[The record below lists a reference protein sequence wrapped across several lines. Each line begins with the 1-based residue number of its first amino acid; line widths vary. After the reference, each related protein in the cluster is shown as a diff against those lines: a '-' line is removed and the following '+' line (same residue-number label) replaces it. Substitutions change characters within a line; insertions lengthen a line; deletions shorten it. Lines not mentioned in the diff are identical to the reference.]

1 MSKIKEFFEVL
12 AFLAIMA
19 ALFYSLKYA
28 QQIDQLLIMMRG

>member
-1 MSKIKEFFEVL
+1 MPKIKEFFECV

-28 QQIDQLLIMMRG
+28 QQIDQFLISLKE

>member
-19 ALFYSLKYA
+19 FLFYSLAHANK
-28 QQIDQLLIMMRG
+28 IDQLLISLK